1 MTFEQKMTLTTLVFD
16 AMCEETV
23 AGMRLERAKCDS
35 VLRDLIMDSSAKA
48 KLKLR
53 DDIVALMGVV
63 DDRQTADRPDQRGVK

>member
-23 AGMRLERAKCDS
+23 AGMRLQTNPENRES
-35 VLRDLIMDSSAKA
+35 IMDASAKA

-53 DDIVALMGVV
+53 DDIVALMG
-63 DDRQTADRPDQRGVK
+63 GVE